1 MYEASDELEELALDV
16 MAENTDVC
24 GLANPELRIVY
35 LYSDKEKFKNGKYV
49 FADTEKISDKVKT
62 LVHVDFIITFYSKAC
77 EALDSEQMKILMHHE
92 LKHVGYDPDSGKCK
106 IIPHDIE
113 DFRDIIETHGMDW
126 TVGAG

>member
-1 MYEASDELEELALDV
+1 MYEASDELEELARDV
-16 MAENTDVC
+16 IAENTDIC
-24 GLANPELRIVY
+24 GLANPYLKIVY

-49 FADTEKISDKVKT
+49 FADTEKINDKVKT
-62 LVHVDFIITFYSKAC
+62 LIHVDFIITFYSKAC
-77 EALDSEQMKILMHHE
+77 EALDQEQMKILMHHE

-113 DFRDIIETHGMDW
+113 DFRDIIQTYGMDW